1 LKLQD
6 EIKNFV
12 LVLVATIAF
21 ISTYYIMMPVIPEY
35 MLSLGFDNLT
45 IGTVMGLFS
54 ISSMI
59 ARPVGGVMINT
70 YGSKKVMFISIIL
83 FFITPLLIKM
93 PSAIFGL
100 SLTLLI
106 YGFTVGAFTVASAT
120 FSADIASSENLT
132 RFMGYNSIAV
142 IIAKGLS
149 PAIGIKLTEVFGFT
163 AAVLGTIIVAAVA
176 MVLLLCLK
184 DISTSK
190 QSQNNSSFASV
201 LLNRSVYL
209 PTIILFCGM
218 VTFGAISAMLPLFAV
233 AKGITGTEYFFII
246 NTAVVVAT
254 RLIIGKWS
262 NRYLEEL
269 IAVAL
274 AVLTLSFISMSLVDN
289 FPKLIVAA
297 MIYGVGFALL
307 FPLMTSLLVIN
318 IYDVSRSMAL
328 GVLTA
333 AFDLGVAAGVMLGG
347 LSKYIDFKW
356 LYLYLAILPFIGFC
370 LYQYVYR
377 PFIRQQRIQYER
389 AN

>member
-1 LKLQD
+1 MKVQD
-6 EIKNFV
+6 EFKNFV
-12 LVLVATIAF
+12 VVLVATIAF
-21 ISTYYIMMPVIPEY
+21 ISTYYIMMPVIPEH
-35 MLSLGFDNLT
+35 MLNLGFDNLT
-45 IGTVMGLFS
+45 IGSVMGLFS

-59 ARPVGGVMINT
+59 ARPAGGVMINT
-70 YGSKKVMFISIIL
+70 YGSKKVMLISIIL
-83 FFITPLLIKM
+83 FFLTPLLIKM
-93 PSAIFGL
+93 PYTILGL

-106 YGFTVGAFTVASAT
+106 YGFTVGAFTVASAN
-120 FSADIASSENLT
+120 FSAEIASSENLT
-132 RFMGYNSIAV
+132 RFMGYNSISF

-149 PAIGIKLTEVFGFT
+149 PAVGIKLMEGFGFT
-163 AAVLGTIIVAAVA
+163 AAVFGTLIVAIIA
-176 MVLLLCLK
+176 MSLLFFVSDVK
-184 DISTSK
+184 TTK
-190 QSQNNSSFASV
+190 QNQSNSSFIKV

-218 VTFGAISAMLPLFAV
+218 VTFGSISAMLPLFAD

-262 NRYLEEL
+262 NRYLEQL
-269 IAVAL
+269 ITVAL
-274 AVLTLSFISMSLVDN
+274 AVLTFSFISMSLVDS

-328 GVLTA
+328 GVFTA

-347 LSKYIDFKW
+347 LSKYVDFKW
-356 LYLYLAILPFIGFC
+356 LYLYLAIMPFIGFC

-377 PFIRQQRIQYER
+377 PFIRKQRIKHET
-389 AN
+389 AK

>member
-1 LKLQD
+1 MKVHD

-12 LVLVATIAF
+12 IVLAATIAF
-21 ISTYYIMMPVIPEY
+21 ISTYYIMMPVIPEH
-35 MLSLGFDNLT
+35 MLNLGFDNLT

-59 ARPVGGVMINT
+59 ARPAGGVMINT

-83 FFITPLLIKM
+83 FFLTPLLIKM
-93 PSAIFGL
+93 PYTLLGL

-106 YGFTVGAFTVASAT
+106 YGFTVGAFTVASAN
-120 FSADIASSENLT
+120 FSAEIASSENLT
-132 RFMGYNSIAV
+132 RFMGYNSISF

-149 PAIGIKLTEVFGFT
+149 PALGIKLMEGFGFN
-163 AAVLGTIIVAAVA
+163 AAVLGTLVVAAIA
-176 MVLLLCLK
+176 MVLLFFLTDVK
-184 DISTSK
+184 TTK
-190 QSQNNSSFASV
+190 ENQSNSSFIKV
-201 LLNRSVYL
+201 LINRSVYL

-218 VTFGAISAMLPLFAV
+218 VTFGAISAMLPLFAI
-233 AKGITGTEYFFII
+233 AKGITGTEHFFII

-254 RLIIGKWS
+254 RLVIGKWS

-269 IAVAL
+269 VAIAL
-274 AVLTLSFISMSLVDN
+274 AVLTLSFISMSLVDS

-318 IYDVSRSMAL
+318 IYEVSRSMAL
-328 GVLTA
+328 GVFTA

-377 PFIRQQRIQYER
+377 PFIRQQRIKYEK

>member
-1 LKLQD
+1 MKKND
-6 EIKNFV
+6 ELKNFAVV
-12 LVLVATIAF
+12 LAATIAF
-21 ISTYYIMMPVIPEY
+21 ISTYYIMMPVIPEH
-35 MLSLGFDNLT
+35 MLYLGFDNLT

-59 ARPVGGVMINT
+59 ARPVGGAMINT

-83 FFITPLLIKM
+83 FFLTPLLIKM
-93 PSAIFGL
+93 PYAILGL

-106 YGFTVGAFTVASAT
+106 YGFTVGTFTVASANFT
-120 FSADIASSENLT
+120 AEIASSENLT
-132 RFMGYNSIAV
+132 RFMGYNSIAF

-149 PAIGIKLTEVFGFT
+149 PALGTKLMEKSGFN
-163 AAVLGTIIVAAVA
+163 AAVLSTLMVAIIA
-176 MVLLLCLK
+176 MVLLFFLSEVK
-184 DISTSK
+184 TTK
-190 QSQNNSSFASV
+190 QSQTTSNFIKV

-254 RLIIGKWS
+254 RLFIGKWS

-269 IAVAL
+269 IAIAL
-274 AVLTLSFISMSLVDN
+274 AVLTLSFISMSFVDS
-289 FPKLIVAA
+289 FPKLVVAA

-307 FPLMTSLLVIN
+307 FPLMNSLLVIN

-328 GVLTA
+328 GVFTA

-347 LSKYIDFKW
+347 LSEYIDFKW

-377 PFIRQQRIQYER
+377 PFIREQRFKHEK
-389 AN
+389 AS

>member
-1 LKLQD
+1 MKKND
-6 EIKNFV
+6 ELKNFAVV
-12 LVLVATIAF
+12 LAATIAF
-21 ISTYYIMMPVIPEY
+21 ISTYYIMMPVIPEH
-35 MLSLGFDNLT
+35 MLYLGFDNLT

-59 ARPVGGVMINT
+59 ARPVGGAMINT

-83 FFITPLLIKM
+83 FFLTPLLIKM
-93 PSAIFGL
+93 PYAILGL

-106 YGFTVGAFTVASAT
+106 YGFTVGTFTVASANFT
-120 FSADIASSENLT
+120 AEIASSENLT
-132 RFMGYNSIAV
+132 RFMGYNSIAF

-149 PAIGIKLTEVFGFT
+149 PALGTKLMEKSGFN
-163 AAVLGTIIVAAVA
+163 AAVLSTLMVAIIA
-176 MVLLLCLK
+176 MVLLFFLSEVK
-184 DISTSK
+184 TTK
-190 QSQNNSSFASV
+190 QSQTTSNFIKV

-254 RLIIGKWS
+254 RLFIGKWS

-269 IAVAL
+269 IAIAL
-274 AVLTLSFISMSLVDN
+274 AVLTLSFISMSFVDS
-289 FPKLIVAA
+289 FPKLVVAA

-307 FPLMTSLLVIN
+307 FPLMNSLLVIN

-328 GVLTA
+328 GVFTA

-347 LSKYIDFKW
+347 LSEYIDFKW

-377 PFIRQQRIQYER
+377 PFIREQRIKHEK
-389 AN
+389 AS

>member
-1 LKLQD
+1 LKVQD
-6 EIKNFV
+6 EFKNFV
-12 LVLVATIAF
+12 VVLVATIAF
-21 ISTYYIMMPVIPEY
+21 ISTYYIMMPVIPEH
-35 MLSLGFDNLT
+35 MLNLGFDNLT
-45 IGTVMGLFS
+45 IGSVMGLFS

-59 ARPVGGVMINT
+59 ARPAGGVMINT
-70 YGSKKVMFISIIL
+70 YGSKKVMLISIIL
-83 FFITPLLIKM
+83 FFLTPLLIKM
-93 PSAIFGL
+93 PYTILGL

-106 YGFTVGAFTVASAT
+106 YGFTVGAFTVASAN
-120 FSADIASSENLT
+120 FSAEIASSENLT
-132 RFMGYNSIAV
+132 RFMGYNSISF

-149 PAIGIKLTEVFGFT
+149 PAVGIKLMEGFGFT
-163 AAVLGTIIVAAVA
+163 AAVFGTLIVAIIA
-176 MVLLLCLK
+176 MSLLFFVSDAK
-184 DISTSK
+184 TTK
-190 QSQNNSSFASV
+190 QNQSNSSFIKV

-218 VTFGAISAMLPLFAV
+218 VTFGSISAMLPLFAD

-246 NTAVVVAT
+246 TTAVVVAT

-262 NRYLEEL
+262 NRYLEQL
-269 IAVAL
+269 ITVAL
-274 AVLTLSFISMSLVDN
+274 AVLTFSFISMSLVDS

-328 GVLTA
+328 GVFTA

-347 LSKYIDFKW
+347 LSKYVDFKW
-356 LYLYLAILPFIGFC
+356 LYLYLAIMPFIGFC

-377 PFIRQQRIQYER
+377 PFIRKQRIKHET
-389 AN
+389 AK

>member
-1 LKLQD
+1 MKVHD

-12 LVLVATIAF
+12 IVLAATIAF
-21 ISTYYIMMPVIPEY
+21 ISTYYIMMPVIPEH
-35 MLSLGFDNLT
+35 MLNLGFDNLT

-59 ARPVGGVMINT
+59 ARPAGGVMINT

-83 FFITPLLIKM
+83 FFLTPLLIKM
-93 PSAIFGL
+93 PYTLLGL

-106 YGFTVGAFTVASAT
+106 YGFTVGAFTVASAN
-120 FSADIASSENLT
+120 FSAEIASSENLT
-132 RFMGYNSIAV
+132 RFMGYNSISF

-149 PAIGIKLTEVFGFT
+149 PALGIKLMEGFGFN
-163 AAVLGTIIVAAVA
+163 AAVLGTLVVAAIA
-176 MVLLLCLK
+176 MVLLFFLTDVK
-184 DISTSK
+184 TTK
-190 QSQNNSSFASV
+190 ENQSNSSFIKV
-201 LLNRSVYL
+201 LINRSVYL

-218 VTFGAISAMLPLFAV
+218 VTFGAISAMLPLFAI

-254 RLIIGKWS
+254 RLVIGKWS

-269 IAVAL
+269 VAVAL
-274 AVLTLSFISMSLVDN
+274 AVLTLSFISMSLVDS

-318 IYDVSRSMAL
+318 IYEVSRSMAL
-328 GVLTA
+328 GVFTA

-377 PFIRQQRIQYER
+377 PFIRQQRIKYEK